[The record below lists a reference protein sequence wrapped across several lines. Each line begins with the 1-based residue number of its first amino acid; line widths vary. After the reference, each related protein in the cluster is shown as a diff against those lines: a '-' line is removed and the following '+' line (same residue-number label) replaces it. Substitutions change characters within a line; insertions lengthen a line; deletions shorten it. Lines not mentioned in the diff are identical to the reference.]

1 VQHMNA
7 MILTVLTA
15 MMLTSPSLDDTSPTA
30 IRGGHAANAPLIV
43 HHGGEFPN
51 DLRITRRGR
60 IGVILARVDDALS
73 VHLGLDPDHVVM
85 IESVVPDAAAD
96 LAGVQAYDIIT
107 HIDGQS
113 PVTRELLRE
122 SVLKRAPGEVI
133 EVTVLRAGETMDIS
147 IEVQAEPM
155 DDRFTATFMSGW
167 SPDRSIMLREHNTDE
182 LARELQILLRQSERL
197 RDEEMLRQIRE
208 RVQQHVAQR
217 RRTYET
223 SDVIVEL
230 HKDDDEE
237 MRMFFRQRPRTGG
250 VGGGSGR
257 PLAPPTPGEGIGRR
271 GGGGGGAGGVGSTWG
286 GGFGGTAPAAPTRP
300 LVQVE
305 PLQQRMDAIDA
316 RMERIER
323 MLEMLVER
331 DRN

>member
-1 VQHMNA
+1 MNA
-7 MILTVLTA
+7 IFLTVLTA
-15 MMLTSPSLDDTSPTA
+15 TMLTSPVPDDAPQSA
-30 IRGGHAANAPLIV
+30 IHSGEAANAPMIV
-43 HHGGEFPN
+43 HHGGDFPN
-51 DLRITRRGR
+51 NVRITRRGR

-122 SVLKRAPGEVI
+122 TVLRRSPGEAI
-133 EVTVLRAGETMDIS
+133 ELTVLRAGETMDIS
-147 IEVQAEPM
+147 IEVQAEPL
-155 DDRFTATFMSGW
+155 DARFTTTFTTGW
-167 SPDRSIMLREHNTDE
+167 SPEQSIMLREHNAE
-182 LARELQILLRQSERL
+182 NLARELQMLLRQSEL
-197 RDEEMLRQIRE
+197 LGDEEMLRQIRE
-208 RVQQHVAQR
+208 HVQQHIAQR

-223 SDVIVEL
+223 SDFIVEL

-257 PLAPPTPGEGIGRR
+257 PLTPATPGEGIGQR
-271 GGGGGGAGGVGSTWG
+271 GGGAGG

-300 LVQVE
+300 MVQVE
-305 PLQQRMDAIDA
+305 ALQQRMDAIDA

-323 MLEMLVER
+323 MLESLVER
-331 DRN
+331 GRN